1 MRVSIII
8 EWENTRLNGMARG
21 WQMLDVLAEQWKS
34 VATHDYPV
42 SLPSESSDF
51 LQQLDQRAELLIVSG
66 DAPDAEFE
74 QDVKRRV
81 PADQFDLRVLTSE
94 EKGYHALKRVGAK
107 QADGEILLFLDSDV
121 IPDDG
126 WLAHLLGT
134 FAKPDIPVV
143 FGQPYVAPT
152 NVYSRAF
159 ALGWI
164 YEPRDESG
172 RLVKYHKLFPNNTA
186 FRADVYHQTGFK
198 PIGSRSRGASS
209 QLCDELASR
218 GFSVW
223 QNSNACVDHPAPC
236 GLHHFVVRALAHGRD
251 YYMRRSEQRHIG
263 GLATSLGIG
272 ASRLG
277 RSYQKTFRDGRR
289 VGIKFWQVPVVLSIL
304 TTFYGIWF
312 VGGCM
317 THISPSGMSRR
328 FQV

>member
-1 MRVSIII
+1 M
-8 EWENTRLNGMARG
+8 
-21 WQMLDVLAEQWKS
+21 
-34 VATHDYPV
+34 
-42 SLPSESSDF
+42 PSN
-51 LQQLDQRAELLIVSG
+51 VSG
-66 DAPDAEFE
+66 P
-74 QDVKRRV
+74 R
-81 PADQFDLRVLTSE
+81 
-94 EKGYHALKRVGAK
+94 
-107 QADGEILLFLDSDV
+107 QANGEILLFLDSDV

-236 GLHHFVVRALAHGRD
+236 GTAPFCRPCPGPWSRFLYASFRATAFRWLGHILGCWGLSPGPQLQKDLSRRTASRHQILGSTGRAEHTHD
-251 YYMRRSEQRHIG
+251 FLRNLVCG
-263 GLATSLGIG
+263 GLYDA
-272 ASRLG
+272 
-277 RSYQKTFRDGRR
+277 Y
-289 VGIKFWQVPVVLSIL
+289 
-304 TTFYGIWF
+304 
-312 VGGCM
+312 
-317 THISPSGMSRR
+317 
-328 FQV
+328 